1 MTPPERAIVRACVT
15 SSIIRR
21 ALPRS
26 PTEVRAMS
34 EAPGV
39 PPSRPFQP
47 CTSGLGGLDALTR
60 LTTRFYQRV
69 PTTLFSLP
77 SSRRCRRITPRTSPT
92 SWRRC
97 SAARS
102 RYYIGRRGGRARGHA
117 RMIAHHLGREAH
129 GAATGRGGCSSCSPS
144 ADEVGL
150 PDDPEF
156 RSAFVAYLEWGSRLA
171 VINSRP
177 GVPEPAP
184 APMPQW
190 GWGVPGGPYR
200 PNE

>member
-1 MTPPERAIVRACVT
+1 M
-15 SSIIRR
+15 
-21 ALPRS
+21 
-26 PTEVRAMS
+26 EVRAMS

-39 PPSRPFQP
+39 PPKPAVP
-47 CTSGLGGLDALTR
+47 TLYEWLGGLDALTR

-69 PTTLFSLP
+69 PDDPVLAPVF
-77 SSRRCRRITPRTSPT
+77 
-92 SWRRC
+92 
-97 SAARS
+97 AAMP
-102 RYYIGRRGGRARGHA
+102 ADHA
-117 RMIAHHLGREAH
+117 RHVAYFLAEVLGGPPRYTSDVAAGAQHGHPRMVAHHLGRGLTEPQRARWVH
-129 GAATGRGGCSSCSPS
+129 LLLST

-171 VINSRP
+171 VINSGP
-177 GVPEPAP
+177 GVPEPTP

-200 PNE
+200 PND